1 MPIFGLTGG
10 IGSGKSTVANAF
22 RQYSIDV
29 VDVDVIA
36 RQVVEPDQPALQ
48 KIIDHFGQD
57 ILLADGTLHR
67 SRLRERIFSEPTEK
81 DWLENLLHPIIR
93 QRMQCLLNQSSSLYT
108 LLESPLLFETDQ
120 HLLVSK
126 VIVVDV
132 DVSTQLQR
140 AGARDGASPEN
151 IKRII
156 ATQISREDR
165 LNRADFIINNNG
177 TIEQTLDQVK
187 RVHESLKSQG
197 KDW

>member
-10 IGSGKSTVANAF
+10 IGSGKSTVANAC

-197 KDW
+197 KD